1 MRRIICFLTHLVSH
15 FLCDAVQE
23 SSVSVV
29 RLVWGGG
36 GRGRITCY
44 LTYLVSHFLCDAVQ
58 ESSVSAVKGVG
69 GVGGGGGLLVT

>member
-1 MRRIICFLTHLVSH
+1 MGR
-15 FLCDAVQE
+15 
-23 SSVSVV
+23 
-29 RLVWGGG
+29 G

-69 GVGGGGGLLVT
+69 GVGGGGGGGLLVT